1 MVKNDSILQ
10 QTHNLKSQIDIHPKK
25 KKKFRKA
32 AKTNSFGFGVYSIAC
47 TGRISTVYFKEETR
61 QLDCEGDEDQLHI

>member
-25 KKKFRKA
+25 KK
-32 AKTNSFGFGVYSIAC
+32 NSGRQQRQTALDLGFIALPVR
-47 TGRISTVYFKEETR
+47 GEFPVYFKEETR

>member
-25 KKKFRKA
+25 KKIQEGSKDK
-32 AKTNSFGFGVYSIAC
+32 
-47 TGRISTVYFKEETR
+47 
-61 QLDCEGDEDQLHI
+61 QLWIWGL